1 MVAESSS
8 LEPRSAV
15 GEAAISHV
23 AALAVYGSISILY
36 FGLRLAGHG
45 GGLVGHGVDADL
57 FTWMLG
63 WWPHALL
70 HGENPFLP
78 HIIWAPSGVNL
89 GWATSVP
96 GLALPAA
103 PITLLFGPAAAYNT
117 LALLLPALAAW
128 TAYLL
133 CHHLTGRFWPS
144 LAGGYLFGFSSY
156 MIGQERGHLHMT
168 SVFLIPIVALLIV
181 RFLQQSIRPRSF
193 VILLGVAIAWELTLS
208 TEVALT
214 MTFALAVCLAIAY
227 GLIPGLRGR
236 LLALGGP
243 LAFAYLFAAVLA
255 APLLVY
261 VLKNHQPIGNPPA
274 HASGDLLNIVSPTKL
289 TWLHSSWSQRMA
301 ADFSANTTETGLYLG
316 LPLLVIVVWFAWSQR
331 RKRESLFLT
340 IALAA
345 ALFCAL
351 GTELDIAGTRY
362 SWLPWNALA
371 HLPLFNHVLPV
382 RFSLYSALA
391 AAVIAAL
398 WAASSA
404 VPKAARAILV
414 SVAVFAL
421 VPNVALSRAWYE
433 NPVRPAFFTSGTYK
447 RCFTARDNVLML
459 PSPGRRSAAML
470 WQAEAMYSFR
480 MADGYVTAVPPRT
493 IPKHKTMV
501 RFFSGRES
509 LTPRQLEDW
518 ARADGVTLIA
528 IDSAH
533 EPQWRNLL
541 ASVATPQEIG
551 GVFLYRLKPRGEA
564 PCANVAR

>member
-1 MVAESSS
+1 V
-8 LEPRSAV
+8 EPRPAV
-15 GEAAISHV
+15 RSAAIPHV

-36 FGLRLAGHG
+36 FGSRLAGHG

-89 GWATSVP
+89 AWATSVP
-96 GLALPAA
+96 GLALPVA

-133 CHHLTGRFWPS
+133 CHHLTRMFWPS

-156 MIGQERGHLHMT
+156 MLGQERGHLHLT
-168 SVFLIPIVALLIV
+168 SVFLIPLVALLMI
-181 RFLQQSIRPRSF
+181 RFLQQSVRRRSF
-193 VILLGVAIAWELTLS
+193 VVLLGVTIAWELTLS

-227 GLIPGLRGR
+227 GLIPDFRGR
-236 LLALGGP
+236 LRALGGP
-243 LAFAYLFAAVLA
+243 LVFAYLFGAVLA

-289 TWLHSSWSQRMA
+289 TWLHTSWSRRMA
-301 ADFSANTTETGLYLG
+301 ANFRANTTESGLYVG
-316 LPLLVIVVWFAWSQR
+316 LPLLVIVLWFSWSQR
-331 RKRESLFLT
+331 RKRENLFLT

-345 ALFCAL
+345 GLFCSL
-351 GTELDIAGTRY
+351 GTELDVAGTRY
-362 SWLPWNALA
+362 TWLPWNAIA
-371 HLPLFNHVLPV
+371 HQPLFNHVLPA
-382 RFSLYSALA
+382 RFSLYTALA

-398 WAASSA
+398 WAASPA
-404 VPKAARAILV
+404 IPKVARAILV
-414 SVAVFAL
+414 SVAVFVL

-433 NPVRPAFFTSGTYK
+433 HPARPAFFTSGAFK
-447 RCFTARDNVLML
+447 RCFTARDNILML

-480 MADGYVTAVPPRT
+480 MADGWITAVPPRT
-493 IPKHKTMV
+493 IPRHKTMT
-501 RFFSGRES
+501 RFFTGRKS
-509 LTPRQLEDW
+509 LTAGQLAEW

-528 IDSAH
+528 VDSAH
-533 EPQWRNLL
+533 EPQWRHLL
-541 ASVATPQEIG
+541 ARVAHPQEIG
-551 GVFLYRLKPRGEA
+551 GVYLYRLEPRGSV
-564 PCANVAR
+564 PCASVVG